1 MELFMK
7 EFSNINRTKFEVL
20 IHISNIQKELSKNK
34 ISSLENQT
42 ILDQIKETHKTHD
55 DDNQFQSK
63 HIDSFNKN
71 ITDVLIISCIT
82 CERLFFLKQ
91 LKHITKTLKNRLSN
105 HFNIEEKNE
114 IKLYVCYNCLNNF
127 NKNKTPLYLV
137 PNSISRNEI
146 IPLVQRLTQLEEQLI
161 SPCLAFAQIYKI
173 HGYGQY
179 SIHGSIINVPSN
191 INETQSILPR
201 LPHDDLTIGILLKRR
216 LEYKSPYMCGNVRPN
231 YIILA
236 LNDLLKTPLYIN
248 SNVTV
253 RRDWKGLFNMHIQ
266 SQTKNVEV
274 LNTTSALD
282 ISYSSDASIESNSDE
297 ASNSSDSSDASN
309 STNPSNASNPSDSND
324 EKNGNI
330 QTDTMI
336 HNFLNTSKI
345 SDYENIVYSIAP
357 CQDYHPLGL
366 F

>member
-1 MELFMK
+1 
-7 EFSNINRTKFEVL
+7 
-20 IHISNIQKELSKNK
+20 
-34 ISSLENQT
+34 
-42 ILDQIKETHKTHD
+42 
-55 DDNQFQSK
+55 
-63 HIDSFNKN
+63 
-71 ITDVLIISCIT
+71 
-82 CERLFFLKQ
+82 
-91 LKHITKTLKNRLSN
+91 
-105 HFNIEEKNE
+105 
-114 IKLYVCYNCLNNF
+114 
-127 NKNKTPLYLV
+127 
-137 PNSISRNEI
+137 
-146 IPLVQRLTQLEEQLI
+146 
-161 SPCLAFAQIYKI
+161 
-173 HGYGQY
+173 
-179 SIHGSIINVPSN
+179 
-191 INETQSILPR
+191 